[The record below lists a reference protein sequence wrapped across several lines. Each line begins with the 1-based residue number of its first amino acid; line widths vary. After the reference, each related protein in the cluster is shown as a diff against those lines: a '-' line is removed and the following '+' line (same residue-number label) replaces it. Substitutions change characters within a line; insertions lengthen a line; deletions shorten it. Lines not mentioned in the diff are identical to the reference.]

1 MRNSTIKCTF
11 FSIIFILTS
20 FLSVAQE
27 MTKENKVLS
36 NTLDEITLIV
46 KKSSFK
52 NDAVFLENKNY
63 LRKAARLSKGDM
75 DTFKNQIRS
84 TVPSFKDITDTRW
97 GELYDASK
105 LLTFLGKVEELPS
118 VL

>member
-1 MRNSTIKCTF
+1 MGNSTIKPAF
-11 FSIIFILTS
+11 FSIMFILTS
-20 FLSVAQE
+20 LLSVAQE
-27 MTKENKVLS
+27 MITENKVSS

-63 LRKAARLSKGDM
+63 LRKAARLSQGDM
-75 DTFKNQIRS
+75 DIFKNQIRK
-84 TVPSFKDITDTRW
+84 TVRSFKDISDIRW

-105 LLTFLGKVEELPS
+105 LVTFLGKVEELPS

>member
-1 MRNSTIKCTF
+1 M
-11 FSIIFILTS
+11 LTS
-20 FLSVAQE
+20 FHSVAQKME
-27 MTKENKVLS
+27 TAHKVSS
-36 NTLDEITLIV
+36 NTLDEITLTV

-52 NDAVFLENKNY
+52 NDAVFHENKKY
-63 LRKAARLSKGDM
+63 LRKAARLSQGDI

-84 TVPSFKDITDTRW
+84 SVPSFKDISDTKW
-97 GELYDASK
+97 ESLYDASK

>member
-1 MRNSTIKCTF
+1 MKNSTIKPAF
-11 FSIIFILTS
+11 FSILFMLISLY
-20 FLSVAQE
+20 SVAQE
-27 MTKENKVLS
+27 MTTENKASS
-36 NTLDEITLIV
+36 NTLDQITLIV

-52 NDAVFLENKNY
+52 NDAVFHENKKY
-63 LRKAARLSKGDM
+63 LRKAARLSQGDI

-84 TVPSFKDITDTRW
+84 SVPSFKDISDTKW
-97 GELYDASK
+97 ESLYDASK

>member
-1 MRNSTIKCTF
+1 MRNSTIKFAF
-11 FSIIFILTS
+11 FSILFILINL
-20 FLSVAQE
+20 FSVAQE
-27 MTKENKVLS
+27 MITENKVSS

-52 NDAVFLENKNY
+52 NDVVFLENKNY
-63 LRKAARLSKGDM
+63 LRKAARLSQGDI
-75 DTFKNQIRS
+75 DTFKNQIRK
-84 TVPSFKDITDTRW
+84 TIPSFKNISHFKW